1 MSLLVPPPA
10 VLRPELRTPLAD
22 ALQAA
27 FTLLARDVDAGQE
40 VGFAVEG
47 RPVPGGGPSLYAYR
61 PLFGPYIDERRAA
74 ILELRDVGRAIGA
87 LVADPGAMAY
97 ARREAGDSVG
107 DAEAVREAILWPL
120 LVGVAER
127 QDAFDFSES
136 AFDALYGP
144 VERHVVHDARRLEAF
159 APLTGLLV
167 GHPPVELA
175 SGIVLVR
182 AGREEVSRRW
192 PETLGLL
199 PDRFASEPDRRL
211 GLELVVAD
219 GRDAVAPAAAAVSAL
234 RLAGA
239 GAVAAGPLLF
249 SRLDLEPRAVQALP
263 AGVATALE
271 GPSVRLD
278 TLGLEQA
285 ARLCARLLETDP
297 ASPVAVALERWSV
310 VPGVE
315 ALEPLLGRDR
325 RLAALRAAA
334 LVGTTA
340 EERVSIA
347 ENVEPA
353 LRPVLAAAVLDDRS
367 GAGLAETLDEVLLGA
382 RPRPRLLPDA

>member
-1 MSLLVPPPA
+1 MSMLVPPPA

-27 FTLLARDVDAGQE
+27 YTLLARDVDAGQE

-61 PLFGPYIDERRAA
+61 PLFGPYIEERRSA
-74 ILELRDVGRAIGA
+74 ILELPDVGRALAA
-87 LVADPGAMAY
+87 LVADPGALAY
-97 ARREAGDSVG
+97 ARRETGEVVSET
-107 DAEAVREAILWPL
+107 EAVRQAILWPL

-127 QDAFDFSES
+127 QDAFDFSEA

-159 APLTGLLV
+159 APLTGVLV
-167 GHPPVELA
+167 SHPPVELA
-175 SGIVLVR
+175 AGIVLVR

-199 PDRFASEPDRRL
+199 PDRFAAEPDRRL

-219 GRDAVAPAAAAVSAL
+219 GGDVVAPVRAAVAAL

-239 GAVAAGPLLF
+239 GAAAAGPLLF

-263 AGVATALE
+263 AGVATPLE
-271 GPSVRLD
+271 GASVRLD
-278 TLGLEQA
+278 ALGLEHA
-285 ARLCARLLETDP
+285 ARLCARLLETDLTSP
-297 ASPVAVALERWSV
+297 AAVALERWSV
-310 VPGVE
+310 TPGAA
-315 ALEPLLGRDR
+315 ALEPLLGPDR

-340 EERVSIA
+340 EERTAIA
-347 ENVEPA
+347 SDVEPVV
-353 LRPVLAAAVLDDRS
+353 RSVLAAAVLDDRS
-367 GAGLAETLDEVLLGA
+367 GAALPELLDEVLLGA

>member
-40 VGFAVEG
+40 VELAVEG

-61 PLFGPYIDERRAA
+61 PLYTAYIDTRRAP
-74 ILELRDVGRAIGA
+74 ILELPDVQRAIVA
-87 LVADPGAMAY
+87 LVADPGALAY
-97 ARREAGDSVG
+97 ARREAGDAVSE
-107 DAEAVREAILWPL
+107 AEAVRQAILWPL

-127 QDAFDFSES
+127 QDAFDFSDT
-136 AFDALYGP
+136 AFDAVYGP

-159 APLTGLLV
+159 APLTGLVV

-175 SGIVLVR
+175 PGIVLVR
-182 AGREEVSRRW
+182 AGRDEVSRRW

-211 GLELVVAD
+211 GLEIVVD
-219 GRDAVAPAAAAVSAL
+219 EGGDAVTPVTAAVAAL

-239 GAVAAGPLLF
+239 CAVAAGPLLF

-263 AGVATALE
+263 GGVATPLE

-278 TLGLEQA
+278 ALGLEQA
-285 ARLCARLLETDP
+285 ARLCARLLDTDADAP
-297 ASPVAVALERWSV
+297 AAAALERWAVS
-310 VPGVE
+310 PGLD
-315 ALEPLLGRDR
+315 ALEPLFGRDR

-340 EERVSIA
+340 DERVRIA
-347 ENVEPA
+347 ADPA
-353 LRPVLAAAVLDDRS
+353 PSVRAVLAAAVLDDRS
-367 GAGLAETLDEVLLGA
+367 GDGLAELLDDVLLGA